1 MSFVILILLIY
12 IICFQ
17 KQKNNK
23 NNKNNINK
31 NECTEEDFTV
41 SENTDKTYT
50 VSVNTR
56 GNNGTLLC
64 DIYCATNW
72 NNEITNADQYATSAT
87 CTSTSNG
94 QPCNALGGTGC
105 VCQTSQNASWAVPAS
120 YNPNWI
126 NEGQSSTVTCDNQH
140 YVLNGVF
147 NENKRGTNQNT
158 YYNFNQLK
166 PYDQSW
172 TFPGSFGNG
181 AMYPDNYPRK
191 PKSYQISNA
200 YCK

>member
-1 MSFVILILLIY
+1 MNCLIHVLSLVILLLLIY
-12 IICFQ
+12 IFAF
-17 KQKNNK
+17 KNRNK
-23 NNKNNINK
+23 NKKSTKNKYI
-31 NECTEEDFTV
+31 EEDFTLPV
-41 SENTDKTYT
+41 YSYSTT
-50 VSVNTR
+50 VNTT
-56 GNNGTLLC
+56 GNNGSIPC

-72 NNEITNADQYATSAT
+72 NNKIINADQYATSAT
-87 CTSTSNG
+87 CTSTRNG
-94 QPCNALGGTGC
+94 LPCNALGGTGC

-147 NENKRGTNQNT
+147 NENKRETNHNT
-158 YYNFNQLK
+158 YNFNQLK